1 MLGYDL
7 IRLATGFP
15 GLLVAESLSE
25 QDLLG
30 FDRLQEI
37 ADGFC

>member
-7 IRLATGFP
+7 LRFTTGFL
-15 GLLVAESLSE
+15 GLIVAESLSE